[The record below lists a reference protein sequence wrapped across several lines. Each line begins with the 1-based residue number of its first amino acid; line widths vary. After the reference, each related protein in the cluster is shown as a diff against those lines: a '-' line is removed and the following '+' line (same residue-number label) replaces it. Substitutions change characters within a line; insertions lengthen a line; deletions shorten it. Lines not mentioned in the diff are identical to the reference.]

1 MRLIIFLFI
10 LISEVYAKSS
20 QSCYTVQLQSAL
32 YSQESLQRLT
42 KKEFP
47 SECSLMRISNTLTVR
62 CGCYEDIDKAKKEL
76 PKYKQK
82 YKYAY
87 LATSYKYRFK
97 KNAPSQMDLQHQSH
111 VAYSSD
117 EELKLMLQAFLY
129 SSDLEHA
136 YKTAKLG
143 YERHPNSY
151 YWNQKMAEVCKWS
164 GRSSESIKYMEFMY
178 HKKHDTKLAKDIID
192 FGLGTYQYE
201 ALKNIVTQEA
211 KTNPS
216 KENIDRMVYIY
227 FKIGEPEAAAKILEK
242 LYSQDN
248 SHPEYLNKALQIY
261 MEMED
266 LDAAQRIITIL
277 EKKNLYS
284 MQNVQLLAYYYYS
297 QRNIAKAF
305 EVLNKPVQR
314 TEYDKKYLQLKSDLG
329 WYLEAFKPAA
339 KASLQL
345 IEHKDGRLVDYER
358 VIAVNR
364 HTNKSL
370 ATKTALQAYNKFH
383 LSYLFY
389 LFANELIKEN
399 DIATLQKAI
408 TSIDAQKDAK
418 LKNESQYWIIKA
430 ILYHQKN
437 QQERSREAIER
448 AVSLNPDSLQ
458 LKFTALSLYQEYGM
472 FEALHK
478 ELDTLTTD
486 ITMPHE
492 FYFRLASLAY
502 AIHDINLA
510 NYYLQKLL
518 QEKDPVVNA
527 VEFKFLQAELYR
539 AKNNENAYLGTMRSI
554 SSTLNKEL
562 KKNPALN
569 TDDIYL
575 NNKLRADISLV
586 SSDSFT
592 KELQKAKPYLSKE
605 HYDDLAYTLALK
617 DNAQEK
623 AHLIYTKIKNKAIW
637 MQFSDAVMEQD
648 HSRIEDILTAY
659 LHTIAMGEASH
670 AAENDGQTALAQ
682 SMAYQALNYNDDN
695 QNAYIALLDLSKKR
709 ADATD
714 VKLSYYNRDPLLRKY
729 ISINNSNYINNSYY
743 LLSNLNY
750 YKNSDL
756 DNNLL
761 REVPDDT
768 LEFNVG
774 LKKVFDKAEL
784 TLFGGYANS
793 MDSYFVFS
801 VFGKYQLTKELNIGG
816 GLYKNVKTDE
826 STQLLLGGK
835 KDKIELRATYSILN
849 STALELLYEHN
860 RYNSQDDVYLGD
872 GEYIRANMG
881 HQIRN
886 GYPDMRLSLFS
897 DAAVYNEKSG
907 SKGVIDKLRPGRGQV
922 LPNNFMNLGVDF
934 AYGMQNSEIYT
945 RVWRPYFEVSSYY
958 NTDLAAF
965 SYGFNAGYGGK
976 VYSQDH
982 LIIGTSYTNDVNGI
996 GGSIFELFLKYK
1008 FLYTHR

>member
-10 LISEVYAKSS
+10 ITISLYAKSS

-32 YSQESLQRLT
+32 YSQESLQHLT

-62 CGCYEDIDKAKKEL
+62 CGCYDTMDKAKKEL

-97 KNAPSQMDLQHQSH
+97 KDAASQTDLKHRSTT
-111 VAYSSD
+111 AYSSD

-178 HKKHDTKLAKDIID
+178 RQKHDAKLAKDIID

-201 ALKNIVTQEA
+201 ALKDIVTQEV
-211 KTNPS
+211 KTDPS
-216 KENIDRMVYIY
+216 KENIDRMVYVY
-227 FKIGEPEAAAKILEK
+227 FKIGEPEAAAKILEN
-242 LYSQDN
+242 LYAQDS

-266 LDAAQRIITIL
+266 LNAAQRIIAII

-284 MQNVQLLAYYYYS
+284 TQNVQLLAYYYYS
-297 QRNIAKAF
+297 KRNIAKAF
-305 EVLNKPVQR
+305 EVLNKPLKQ
-314 TEYDKKYLQLKSDLG
+314 TKYDKKYLQLKTDLG

-339 KASLQL
+339 KASLDL

-358 VIAVNR
+358 VITVNKD
-364 HTNKSL
+364 TNKSL
-370 ATKTALQAYNKFH
+370 ANKTALQAYNKFH

-389 LFANELIKEN
+389 IFANELIKDKDMAN
-399 DIATLQKAI
+399 LQKSIAA
-408 TSIDAQKDAK
+408 IDAQKDTK

-430 ILYHQKN
+430 ILYHQEN
-437 QQERSREAIER
+437 RQELSREAIEK
-448 AVSLNPDSLQ
+448 AVSLNPNSLQ
-458 LKFTALSLYQEYGM
+458 LQFTALSLYQEYGM

-478 ELDTLTTD
+478 ALDTLTTD
-486 ITMPHE
+486 ISMPHE

-502 AIHDINLA
+502 TIHDINLA

-518 QEKDPVVNA
+518 EEKNPIINT

-539 AKNNENAYLGTMRSI
+539 AKNNENAYLSTMRSI
-554 SSTLNKEL
+554 ISDLQQQLE
-562 KKNPALN
+562 KNPALKTN
-569 TDDIYL
+569 DIYL
-575 NNKLRADISLV
+575 NNRLRADIALV
-586 SSDSFT
+586 SSDTFT
-592 KELQKAKPYLSKE
+592 KELQEAKPYLRKE
-605 HYDDLAYTLALK
+605 NYDDLAYTLALK
-617 DNAQEK
+617 NTAQEK
-623 AHLIYTKIKNKAIW
+623 AHLIYEKIQNKAIW
-637 MQFSDAVMEQD
+637 MQFSDAVMEQN
-648 HSRIEDILTAY
+648 HSSIEDILTAY
-659 LHTIAMGEASH
+659 LHTIAMGEASR

-682 SMAYQALNYNDDN
+682 SMAYKALNYNDDD

-729 ISINNSNYINNSYY
+729 VALNNSNYINNSYY

-761 REVPDDT
+761 REVPADT

-774 LKKVFDKAEL
+774 IKKVFDKAEL

-816 GLYKNVKTDE
+816 GLYKNIKTDE

-835 KDKIELRATYSILN
+835 KDKIELSATYNIVN
-849 STALELLYEHN
+849 STALDLLYEHN

-872 GEYIRANMG
+872 GEYVRANLG

-897 DAAVYNEKSG
+897 DAAVYHERSG
-907 SKGVIDKLRPGRGQV
+907 SKGVIDKLRPGREQV